1 MNACVCAFLPASVF
15 LYSLLCSWHFSLWCI
30 HNGSNY
36 RCRDTGQYVLGFF
49 CCFFC
54 CFWLAKKPHAISLRQ
69 FSKSMGFN
77 CGLKKLLAWIG
88 QNIKLINGWSLTF
101 SLWLN
106 PHRSVLTLWPPDQ
119 HCFCPHFLQIG
130 PEALR
135 TPLDPWRCSGIWH
148 QDNCSRFFKF
158 CKLWCR
164 ASRDQIYWSR
174 AKRLAKTEIRGV
186 YRSSQHL

>member
-1 MNACVCAFLPASVF
+1 MCVFFNQHLCFYTHCYVRDIF
-15 LYSLLCSWHFSLWCI
+15 LYDVFIMVPTTDFETQANMFLVFF
-30 HNGSNY
+30 
-36 RCRDTGQYVLGFF
+36 VVFF
-49 CCFFC
+49 CC
-54 CFWLAKKPHAISLRQ
+54 CFWLAKKLHSVSLRQ
-69 FSKSMGFN
+69 FSKNMGFN

-106 PHRSVLTLWPPDQ
+106 PHRSVLTLWPPAQ

-135 TPLDPWRCSGIWH
+135 TPLDPWSCSGVWH
-148 QDNCSRFFKF
+148 QDIRSRFFKF

-164 ASRDQIYWSR
+164 ASKDQTYWSR